1 MARFIV
7 RRLVSSLAALI
18 VLLLVVFFASRVIGD
33 PTLVMLPADA
43 PESARDNLREV
54 LGLNN
59 PIHVQLWEFIQRALT
74 QGFGE
79 SFRQNRPVSD
89 IIIERLPNTGALALA
104 AIALSLPIAVLL
116 GSIAALKPRSV
127 IDRFVNVISLAGI
140 SMVDFAVGLGLILTF
155 GVWLGWLPTGGS
167 GGWQFLVLPALT
179 LSFRTTGRIAQFTRS
194 AMMDEYA
201 KPYIKTVRAKGM
213 SERRVFLHAL
223 KNASVAVLTLA
234 GDEVNS
240 LVNGSIVVEAVFAW
254 PGIGSLMVQAV
265 TQRDLILI
273 EASVFTL
280 AVIVIALNF
289 AIDLLYVLLDPRIT
303 FRSEVG
309 A

>member
-1 MARFIV
+1 MATFIV
-7 RRLVSSLAALI
+7 RRLVSSLAALV

-43 PESARDNLREV
+43 PESARDALRET

-59 PIHVQLWEFIQRALT
+59 SIQVQLWEFLQRALT

-79 SFRQNRPVSD
+79 SFRQNRPVLE
-89 IIIERLPNTGALALA
+89 IIMERLPNTGALALA

-116 GSIAALKPRSV
+116 GSLAALKPRSV
-127 IDRFVNVISLAGI
+127 VDRFINVVSLAGV

-167 GGWQFLVLPALT
+167 GGWQFLLLPALT

-240 LVNGSIVVEAVFAW
+240 LVNGSIVVEVVFAW
-254 PGIGSLMVQAV
+254 PGIGSLVIQAV

-280 AVIVIALNF
+280 AVIVITLNF

-303 FRSEVG
+303 FGSEVG

>member
-1 MARFIV
+1 MATFIV
-7 RRLVSSLAALI
+7 RRLVSSLAALV

-43 PESARDNLREV
+43 PESARDALRET

-59 PIHVQLWEFIQRALT
+59 SIQVQLWEFLQRALT
-74 QGFGE
+74 QGFGQ
-79 SFRQNRPVSD
+79 SFRQNRPVLE
-89 IIIERLPNTGALALA
+89 IIMERLPNTGALALA

-116 GSIAALKPRSV
+116 GSVAALKPRSV
-127 IDRFVNVISLAGI
+127 VDRFINVVSLAGV

-167 GGWQFLVLPALT
+167 EGWQFLLLPALT

-240 LVNGSIVVEAVFAW
+240 LVNGSIVVEVVFAW
-254 PGIGSLMVQAV
+254 PGIGSLVIQAV

-280 AVIVIALNF
+280 AVIVITLNF

-303 FRSEVG
+303 FGSEVG